1 MCMVD
6 QGMVVTGLS
15 GFLSGSGVRNLP
27 ANAGD
32 SASIPGSERSPG
44 GGNGCLLQCS
54 CLGNPMDRVAQQ
66 ATYSLWG
73 FKE

>member
-44 GGNGCLLQCS
+44 GGNGYLLVFLPGKSHGQS
-54 CLGNPMDRVAQQ
+54 NPAG
-66 ATYSLWG
+66 YI
-73 FKE
+73 